1 MATRG
6 RPISRFKVVRLWLHR
21 LAFFLLA
28 AASIGLLALNRVEQP
43 WASRLRAGLMDGL
56 APIAQGLSMPA
67 RAVSDWFG
75 TVKDTTQ
82 LQHENA
88 ELKAEID
95 KLRLKIQSMDQAA
108 RDNAEFRSLLSVK
121 LPDEGKHIVG
131 RVIADPGG
139 PYVRS
144 LLIRVGSR
152 DGVRRGRAV
161 ITAQGLIGRITEVGD
176 NTSRVMLVTDVNA
189 RTAVVIGDA
198 GERAIMTGANA
209 ELPRL
214 LHVSR
219 VAKIAKGDK
228 VFTSG
233 HDGVLPAG
241 LPVGEIAEIGDRG
254 VRIRLHVSTQNF
266 GYVRVIDHEMP
277 GLLPPPSGD
286 RPNTRG
292 TRRRQSAEEP
302 AQ

>member
-1 MATRG
+1 MVTRG

-56 APIAQGLSMPA
+56 APIAQGLSLPA
-67 RAVSDWFG
+67 RAVADWFG

-82 LQHENA
+82 LQRENA
-88 ELKAEID
+88 ELKAELE
-95 KLRLKIQSMDQAA
+95 KLRLVIQSMNQAA

-121 LPDEGKHIVG
+121 LPDDGKHIVA

-144 LLIRVGSR
+144 LLIRAGAA

-161 ITAQGLIGRITEVGD
+161 ITAEGLIGRVTEVGER
-176 NTSRVMLVTDVNA
+176 TARVMLISDVNA
-189 RTAVVIGDA
+189 RTAVVIGEA

-228 VFTSG
+228 VLTSG

-241 LPVGEIAEIGDRG
+241 LPVGEVAEVGERG
-254 VRIRLHVSTQNF
+254 VRIRPHVGTQNF
-266 GYVRVIDHEMP
+266 GYVRVIDHDMP
-277 GLLPPPSGD
+277 GLLPPPSGE
-286 RPNTRG
+286 RAATRG
-292 TRRRQSAEEP
+292 TRRRQSAEEAAP
-302 AQ
+302 